1 MSDPARLGALIR
13 DAKRNA
19 IVSWLLV
26 GFVLLVSTASALT
39 GDYLWAIFAAVV
51 VILAVLPAATYHDLR
66 VMLPWEILLIT
77 SLPLVG
83 HVFTTVP
90 LTNRFTT
97 YLAVAGIA
105 LIIAVELHLFTP
117 VLMTPSFAVL
127 FIVVTTMATA
137 GIWAVTRWVVDL
149 LFGTSF
155 LLTPGLTEA
164 EIEHRLMW
172 EFVWSTVA
180 GFLAGG
186 IFEGY
191 VRRVRVANRLPDD
204 VEVTGP

>member
-1 MSDPARLGALIR
+1 MSDPARLGTLIR
-13 DAKRNA
+13 DARRNA
-19 IVSWLLV
+19 IISWVLIAFVAVVSA
-26 GFVLLVSTASALT
+26 GSAGT
-39 GDYLWAIFAAVV
+39 GDILWASFAIVV
-51 VILAVLPAATYHDLR
+51 GILAVLPAVAYRDAHM
-66 VMLPWEILLIT
+66 MLPWEILLIT
-77 SLPLVG
+77 ILPLIG
-83 HVFTTVP
+83 REFTTVP

-105 LIIAVELHLFTP
+105 LIIAVELHLFTS

-137 GIWAVTRWVVDL
+137 GIWAVARWVVDL
-149 LFGTSF
+149 TFGTAF
-155 LLTPGLTEA
+155 LLTPGVSEPV
-164 EIEHRLMW
+164 IEHRLMW

-191 VRRVRVANRLPDD
+191 VRRVRLADRLPDEI
-204 VEVTGP
+204 EVTRP